1 MSMSGSADSDR
12 ASRASI
18 LLSSQPTRS
27 AIKALASV
35 DQACGIQQ
43 RCCLVQKLLHV
54 ECDFE
59 ALLVKSRTGAS
70 VGCACYSRGF
80 IESAA
85 NFGQI
90 GLDCCFD

>member
-1 MSMSGSADSDR
+1 MRHHRRHDRNPAEGASAGGEEGLKSDHS
-12 ASRASI
+12 A
-18 LLSSQPTRS
+18 LLTDP
-27 AIKALASV
+27 V

-70 VGCACYSRGF
+70 VGCAPYSRGF
-80 IESAA
+80 VEPAA
-85 NFGQI
+85 NFG
-90 GLDCCFD
+90 